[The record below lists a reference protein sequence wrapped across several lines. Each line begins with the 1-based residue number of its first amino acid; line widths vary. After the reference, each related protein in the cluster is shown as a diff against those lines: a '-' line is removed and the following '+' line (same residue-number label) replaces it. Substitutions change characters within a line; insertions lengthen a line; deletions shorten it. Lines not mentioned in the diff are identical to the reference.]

1 MPHVSANGIE
11 IYYERRGS
19 GPRLLFFN
27 GSGATLAQDGMLLD
41 PFAERFE
48 VLVHDQR
55 GLGQT
60 SIPPGPYEMADYA
73 ADAAALLDAQ
83 GWDRLP
89 RRGHELRRHGRVG
102 VRGHVART
110 GRAAGAG
117 LHVARRRR
125 TRRHPLPG
133 SPAPSGGDAPA
144 ADATLYDTRF
154 TPEWL
159 AAHDD
164 DRTLIELIG
173 RRRSTPDTGETRRGQ
188 LEQLGARSRHD
199 CVDRLVAITCPTFVA
214 SGRYDG
220 IAPPENGEA
229 IADRVPRTPSSS
241 STRVATS
248 SSRRTVPR
256 FPRSSNSSP
265 SATTSG
271 QAESHAVAT
280 AAPNTDASVR

>member
-11 IYYERRGS
+11 IYYERHGS
-19 GPRLLFFN
+19 GARLLFFN
-27 GSGATLAQDGMLLD
+27 GSGATIAHGGMLLA
-41 PFAERFE
+41 PYAEHFE

-83 GWDRLP
+83 GWDRC
-89 RRGHELRRHGRVG
+89 RVVG
-102 VRGHVART
+102 TSFGGMVALEFAVTWPERVERLALLCT
-110 GRAAGAG
+110 SPGGAY
-117 LHVARRRR
+117 ASS
-125 TRRHPLPG
+125 PLPG

-164 DRTLIELIG
+164 DRALIELIG

-229 IADRVPRTPSSS
+229 IADRVADAELQLYEGGHIFFAQDRT
-241 STRVATS
+241 A
-248 SSRRTVPR
+248 VPEVIE
-256 FPRSSNSSP
+256 FL
-265 SATTSG
+265 
-271 QAESHAVAT
+271 
-280 AAPNTDASVR
+280 SVRNEHT